1 MMTRYLFIVT
11 AVVEAG
17 TGLALAIGPSG
28 PVLLLLG
35 STPMAS
41 EAMTIG
47 RVAGAALFSLG
58 TACWL
63 TRNDHHSRA
72 ATGLIVAMLIY
83 NIEAIAILSYTGI
96 VSERV
101 GLALWPG
108 VLLHTALAGWCIAC
122 LRASRRVN

>member
-1 MMTRYLFIVT
+1 V
-11 AVVEAG
+11 
-17 TGLALAIGPSG
+17 
-28 PVLLLLG
+28 PVSLLLG
-35 STPMAS
+35 TTSMAS
-41 EAMTIG
+41 DTMTIG

-63 TRNDHHSRA
+63 ARNDHHSRA

-83 NIEAIAILSYTGI
+83 NVGAIGILSYAGI
-96 VSERV
+96 ALERA

-122 LRASRRVN
+122 LRASRRVA